1 MTASWQGWGRAL
13 DGCPD
18 PVRLRTAGQQVQI
31 QEKNLVI
38 TFSIAPNFP
47 SWHHS
52 LIYENPLE
60 LAHNISLFCFL
71 GVVSCSCLPAATWRE
86 TCAGPGGTHPSSSI
100 EPVHYNQKLLQP
112 GTENTRE
119 GHGFP
124 VKSWPHKTHF
134 LLVLSRNQVFL
145 HQIQPKKKERKKE
158 ERERGRVEWPRQLS
172 SPPPM
177 GTLKLPQLTEK
188 LSTMTWRLAEKLSHN

>member
-1 MTASWQGWGRAL
+1 MGA
-13 DGCPD
+13 PD
-18 PVRLRTAGQQVQI
+18 PVQAAVQLDNRSRWG
-31 QEKNLVI
+31 KNLVI

-52 LIYENPLE
+52 LICRNPLE

-86 TCAGPGGTHPSSSI
+86 TCARPGGTHPSSSI

-112 GTENTRE
+112 GTENTRKAM
-119 GHGFP
+119 
-124 VKSWPHKTHF
+124 VF
-134 LLVLSRNQVFL
+134 LLSHGLTRLTFMRL
-145 HQIQPKKKERKKE
+145 IQKPSLPSSDPTKRKERKKE
-158 ERERGRVEWPRQLS
+158 EGRRGRVEWPRQLS